1 MAHDPSP
8 TDRSLADRFE
18 QWDVVSSVGLTA
30 LVVAAGRAVDTHR
43 PDGLISDPYAESFVA
58 AADPPHPLPTRPTE
72 PKDDSEDETWQMMS
86 GYMGTRTRFFDE
98 YFAAAT
104 AQGIRQVVLLA
115 AGLDTRAQRLEWPE
129 GTVLFEVDQ
138 PLVIEFK
145 DQVLD
150 VEGAAAGCDRRTVPV
165 DLRDDWPAALEA
177 AGFDPT
183 APTAWLTEGLLPYLP
198 PDAQDALLR
207 AIDTRSAPGSQ
218 WAIEDFT
225 NIGQQMSDP
234 AFRRIAASIGVDMS
248 TLIYTDERPDPAAW
262 LRERGWT
269 TDVEFAIEVAKSYG
283 RDLDTLTQ
291 RLNGQSSLVIARKP

>member
-1 MAHDPSP
+1 MAD
-8 TDRSLADRFE
+8 DQSLASRFE

-43 PDGLISDPYAESFVA
+43 PDSLISDPYAESFIA
-58 AADPPHPLPTRPTE
+58 AANPEHPLPVRPTE

-86 GYMGTRTRFFDE
+86 GYMGTRTKFFDE

-104 AQGIRQVVLLA
+104 DRGIRQVVVLA
-115 AGLDTRAQRLEWPE
+115 AGLDTRAQRLDWPE

-138 PLVIEFK
+138 KLMIDFK
-145 DQVLD
+145 DEVLD
-150 VEGAAAGCDRRTVPV
+150 AKDAVTRCDRRAVRA

-183 APTAWLTEGLLPYLP
+183 EPTAWLTEGLLPYLP
-198 PDAQDALLR
+198 PEAQDALMR
-207 AIDTRSAPGSQ
+207 AIDERSAPGSE

-225 NIGQQMSDP
+225 NIGQQLADP
-234 AFRRIAASIGVDMS
+234 AFRRIAANMGVDMS
-248 TLIYTDERPDPAAW
+248 QLIYTDERPDPAAW
-262 LRERGWT
+262 LRDRGWS
-269 TDVEFAIEVAKSYG
+269 TDVSVAIEVAKSYG

-291 RLNGQSSLVIARKP
+291 RLNGQSYLVVAGKP

>member
-1 MAHDPSP
+1 MVD
-8 TDRSLADRFE
+8 DQSLASRFE

-58 AADPPHPLPTRPTE
+58 AANPPHPLPTRPTA

-86 GYMGTRTRFFDE
+86 GYMGTRTRYFDE

-115 AGLDTRAQRLEWPE
+115 AGLDTRAQRLDWPE
-129 GTVLFEVDQ
+129 GTVVFEVDQ
-138 PLVIEFK
+138 ELVIEFK

-150 VEGAAAGCDRRTVPV
+150 AEGAAPRCDRRTVPV
-165 DLRDDWPAALEA
+165 DLRDDWPAALES
-177 AGFDPT
+177 AGFDRT

-198 PDAQDALLR
+198 PEAQDSLLR
-207 AIDTRSAPGSQ
+207 AIDERSVPGSQ

-234 AFRRIAASIGVDMS
+234 AFRRIATTIGVDMS
-248 TLIYTDERPDPAAW
+248 TLIYTDERADPAAW

-269 TDVEFAIEVAKSYG
+269 TDVEFASDVAKSYG
-283 RDLDTLTQ
+283 RELDTLTQ
-291 RLNGQSSLVIARKP
+291 RLNGQSSLVVAHKD

>member
-1 MAHDPSP
+1 MAR
-8 TDRSLADRFE
+8 DRSSADRFE

-43 PDGLISDPYAESFVA
+43 PDGLISDPYAEAFVA
-58 AADPPHPLPTRPTE
+58 AANPPRPLPVRPSS

-86 GYMGTRTRFFDE
+86 GYMGTRTRYFDE
-98 YFAAAT
+98 YFAEAGER
-104 AQGIRQVVLLA
+104 GIRQVVVLA
-115 AGLDTRAQRLEWPE
+115 AGLDTRAQRLDWPE

-138 PLVIEFK
+138 DLMIEFK
-145 DQVLD
+145 DQVLGD
-150 VEGAAAGCDRRTVPV
+150 EGAVPRCDRRTVRA

-198 PDAQDALLR
+198 PEAQDALMR
-207 AIDTRSAPGSQ
+207 AIDERSAPGSE

-225 NIGQQMSDP
+225 NLGQQITDP
-234 AFRRIAASIGVDMS
+234 AFRRIAASIGVDM
-248 TLIYTDERPDPAAW
+248 TELIYTDERADPAAW
-262 LRERGWT
+262 LRGRGWT
-269 TDVEFAIEVAKSYG
+269 TDVSVAIEVAKSYG

-291 RLNGQSSLVIARKP
+291 RLNGQSTLVVARKG